1 MKNIQ
6 EVNVD
11 SKMFENLDSA
21 LRQSYVNALNSKVEE
36 GFDPR
41 QILATDISKTDFSI
55 SIICR

>member
-11 SKMFENLDSA
+11 SSMFENLDSA

-55 SIICR
+55 SVVCR

>member
-1 MKNIQ
+1 MKNLQ
-6 EVNVD
+6 EVNID
-11 SKMFENLDSA
+11 SSMFENLDSA

-55 SIICR
+55 SVVCR

>member
-1 MKNIQ
+1 MKNLQ

-11 SKMFENLDSA
+11 SSMFENLDSA

-55 SIICR
+55 SVVCR

>member
-1 MKNIQ
+1 MKNLQ

-11 SKMFENLDSA
+11 SRMFETLDSA
-21 LRQSYVNALNSKVEE
+21 LRQSYVNALKSKVEE

-55 SIICR
+55 SVAA

>member
-1 MKNIQ
+1 MKNLQ

-11 SKMFENLDSA
+11 SSMFENLDSA

-55 SIICR
+55 SVAA